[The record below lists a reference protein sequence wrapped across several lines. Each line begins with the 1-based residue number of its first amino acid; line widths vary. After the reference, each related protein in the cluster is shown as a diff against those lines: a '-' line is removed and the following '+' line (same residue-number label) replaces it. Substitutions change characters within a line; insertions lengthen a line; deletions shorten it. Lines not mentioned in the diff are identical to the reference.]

1 MSWLPKDFYPPG
13 SGIDSKRIEDLVMG
27 DIIKHEIRRSEQVAA
42 ILTKV
47 MLAAQQEDDASS
59 SYEYYDD
66 DENEEEYE
74 QGDYEE
80 DEQEFE
86 EDYDDDEEE
95 EEEEEED
102 DDDESEE
109 ESQYDTNEWASLF
122 LLVNGMPTENEEPK
136 SLTRKRS
143 LPRDET
149 PCPPP
154 KGQSAK
160 RQRMDPSVA
169 SRAVRAQEAETN
181 ELDMPSSVPSEW
193 LSPQPDLRNSQL
205 PAPLRTLLQG
215 TPISELHLEAQ
226 AFLLSLDYLA
236 PGAQD
241 MGKAAIDMGIRFS
254 KTARKNEYNIVLKH
268 MASSPLQAVMYNAC
282 HDEEAQHMLFWEKV
296 QDVTGRDIP
305 LERIKERRERC
316 EKRRAEYFAIS
327 RARQVEEE
335 AKRKTYQNL
344 KERFVK
350 QIGEA
355 TKLPLDE
362 KVIKWLSEIV
372 PIRKR

>member
-1 MSWLPKDFYPPG
+1 MSWLPKDLYPPG

-27 DIIKHEIRRSEQVAA
+27 DIIKQEIRRSEQVAA

-74 QGDYEE
+74 EGDYEE
-80 DEQEFE
+80 DEPEFE
-86 EDYDDDEEE
+86 EDYDD
-95 EEEEEED
+95 EEEED
-102 DDDESEE
+102 DDDDESQEESE
-109 ESQYDTNEWASLF
+109 YDTNEWASLF

-143 LPRDET
+143 LTRDET

-154 KGQSAK
+154 EGQPAK
-160 RQRMDPSVA
+160 RQKTNPSVA
-169 SRAVRAQEAETN
+169 TRAVRTQEAETN

-215 TPISELHLEAQ
+215 TAISELHLEAQ
-226 AFLLSLDYLA
+226 AFLLSLDYSA
-236 PGAQD
+236 PGAKD

-254 KTARKNEYNIVLKH
+254 KTARRNEYNIVLKH

-282 HDEEAQHMLFWEKV
+282 HDEEAQHILFWEKV

-305 LERIKERRERC
+305 PERIKERRERC
-316 EKRRAEYFAIS
+316 EKRRAEFLAIS
-327 RARQVEEE
+327 RARQAEEE

-355 TKLPLDE
+355 TKLPLNE
-362 KVIKWLSEIV
+362 KVTKWLSEII